1 MRAPITNHLK
11 QMIMNTDLLKRL
23 YGVFS
28 PSRNTKKM
36 RRFLKKEVALRGG
49 ACVQDKAGNLFV
61 TKGIARE
68 YPCLASHYDQVS
80 CHTHPKDF
88 RCIESGDIIMGWSD
102 KLARQCGL
110 GADDKNGI
118 FICLNALERFDAL
131 KVAFFVDEE
140 IGCVGSSHAD
150 LGFFNDVRF
159 VIEPD
164 RMNGSDFISSMS
176 GVQVC
181 SDEFIKDSDFAEYG
195 YKHEM
200 GSVTDVLTL
209 LESGLEVSC
218 LNLSCGY
225 YHPHTDQE
233 VTRVSELENCQNLVF
248 HMIEKM
254 QRKYPFKYADHWV
267 GYWGRDYFADDSDYD
282 MMDDILTWNP
292 DLELEEVL
300 DIYGTNFASRD
311 EGHLRQI
318 YEDTK
323 DMLDMDDTRMKMDD
337 FMRS

>member
-1 MRAPITNHLK
+1 
-11 QMIMNTDLLKRL
+11 MNTDLLKRL

-28 PSRNTKKM
+28 PSKNTKKM
-36 RRFLKKEVALRGG
+36 RRFLKREIALRGG
-49 ACVQDKAGNLFV
+49 MVMQDKAGNLLV
-61 TKGIARE
+61 TKGIADE

-80 CHTHPKDF
+80 YHTHPKDF
-88 RCIESGDIIMGWSD
+88 RCIETGDVIMGWSD
-102 KLARQCGL
+102 KLLQQCGL

-118 FICLNALERFDAL
+118 FICLNALEKFDVL

-140 IGCVGSSHAD
+140 IGCVGSRQAD
-150 LGFFNDVRF
+150 LSFFDNVRF

-181 SDEFIKDSDFAEYG
+181 SKDFIKDSGFADYG

-200 GSVTDVLTL
+200 GSVTDALTL
-209 LESGLEVSC
+209 LENGLGVSC

-233 VTRVSELENCQNLVF
+233 VTKVSELENCQNLVF
-248 HMIEKM
+248 HMVEEMPK
-254 QRKYPFKYADHWV
+254 KYPFEYADPWESY
-267 GYWGRDYFADDSDYD
+267 GGSGYFADDSDYD
-282 MMDDILTWNP
+282 MMDEILMENP
-292 DLELEEVL
+292 DLTFEDVL
-300 DIYGTNFASRD
+300 DIYGTNFVSQD
-311 EGHLRQI
+311 DVHLRQI

-323 DMLDMDDTRMKMDD
+323 DMWGIDDTQIEVD
-337 FMRS
+337 FLRS